1 MKTKILLTLALCLSM
16 MTVAFAQGKGK
27 GNGKGNGNMKDR
39 TAEERATAHTN
50 HLEKKLGLSADQK
63 SQVYAI
69 NLEAAKQQDELRAQ
83 AKTAGADKKAIA
95 EKRKAVN
102 KDRVSKIEALL
113 TGDQKTKWEAVKA
126 AQKARVEARRKAKG
140 KPMKNSGEELEDDG
154 DDD

>member
-1 MKTKILLTLALCLSM
+1 
-16 MTVAFAQGKGK
+16 
-27 GNGKGNGNMKDR
+27 MKDR

-50 HLEKKLGLSADQK
+50 HLEKKLGLSTDQK

-69 NLEAAKQQDELRAQ
+69 NLDAAKQHDELRAQ

-102 KDRVSKIEALL
+102 TARVSKIESLL
-113 TGDQKTKWEAVKA
+113 TGDQKTKWEAWKA
-126 AQKARVEARRKAKG
+126 AKQARIEARRKAKG
-140 KPMKNSGEELEDDG
+140 KPMKNSGEDLEDDG